1 MTRRIGKDWV
11 DAYFSYGIDVVNRRV
26 FLLDDIDEAA
36 IGYAIQGIYLMESE
50 NPTETIELFIGSFGG
65 SEYEMY
71 ALYDVMNTIKCPIST
86 CALGKCMSAAP
97 LLVAAGQKGE
107 RYATPNTWFMV
118 HQSWSDDMGG
128 RVEEVDKTLK
138 HIKAMEN
145 TWYTTMSEHTGKP
158 VSFWKRLCRNVGD
171 SYFSAEKA
179 IEYGIIDQIWS
190 EK

>member
-1 MTRRIGKDWV
+1 MTRRISKDWV
-11 DAYFSYGIDVVNRRV
+11 DAYFSYGIDVVNRRI

-50 NPTETIELFIGSFGG
+50 DPNQAIELFIGSFGG
-65 SEYEMY
+65 SEYEMF
-71 ALYDVMNTIKCPIST
+71 ALYDVMNSIKCPIST

-97 LLVAAGQKGE
+97 LLVAAGSKGE

-118 HQSWSDDMGG
+118 HQSWDEDMGG
-128 RVEEVDKTLK
+128 RVDEVDRTLK
-138 HIKAMEN
+138 HMKAMET
-145 TWYTTMSEHTGKP
+145 TWYETMASHTTKP
-158 VSFWKRLCRNVGD
+158 VSFWKRLCGNVGD

-179 IEYGIIDQIWS
+179 IDYGIIDQIWS